1 MRKIAEQIPLSPTIT
16 LRDGLLLC
24 TIYCPVHSRFS
35 NASPRILNLITTRS
49 AAAFPCL
56 VQGAITVHET
66 MIAGESLF
74 FEPNQDVTY
83 KVSAYWDGA
92 TFVSYRNCPAVYG
105 AWTTRAWGASPSNTP
120 QARPKHA

>member
-24 TIYCPVHSRFS
+24 TIYCP
-35 NASPRILNLITTRS
+35 
-49 AAAFPCL
+49 
-56 VQGAITVHET
+56 GAITVHET

-105 AWTTRAWGASPSNTP
+105 GKRITQRRWVDEHGRLVMRTDWSDEAKPFIQICERSKS
-120 QARPKHA
+120 